1 MLTRVCMF
9 CRTVMGY
16 KEGGE
21 GETTGLCD
29 SKTCLYLFTGD
40 TMYGEDKCK
49 PSSSSST
56 RSGESSSVRTAMESS
71 SPPSL

>member
-40 TMYGEDKCK
+40 TIYGEAECK
-49 PSSSSST
+49 HSSSSSM
-56 RSGESSSVRTAMESS
+56 RSGELSSVRKNMDSS
-71 SPPSL
+71 LPSS